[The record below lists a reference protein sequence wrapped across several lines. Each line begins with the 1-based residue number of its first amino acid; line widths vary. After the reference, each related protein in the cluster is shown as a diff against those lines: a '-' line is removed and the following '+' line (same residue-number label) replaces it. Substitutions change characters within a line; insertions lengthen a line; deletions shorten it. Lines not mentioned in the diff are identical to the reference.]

1 MNRKNIIITGATVL
15 SAIGLCTAIWEFL
28 TYEKNLKKLRG
39 YAVGYCDYLTID
51 DLSKRI
57 KYLNKIYNFKDN
69 KDNICI
75 LSQTPKKIATYIYY
89 PYLFSLKLRID
100 TIREDNVPAD
110 KLSNL
115 FKDLFFT
122 FITSSLTLI
131 VYSKKENKIVDLHIT
146 FFDKADSKISD
157 LLKGKKMVAVNPEL
171 FINSNLDFK
180 D

>member
-15 SAIGLCTAIWEFL
+15 SAIGLCTAIREFL
-28 TYEKNLKKLRG
+28 TIRRNLKNLRG
-39 YAVGYCDYLTID
+39 YAIGYYDYLTMD
-51 DLSKRI
+51 RLSLEI
-57 KYLNKIYNFKDN
+57 ECLNKVYNFKDN

-89 PYLFSLKLRID
+89 KYLFSFIN

-115 FKDLFFT
+115 FKDLFLT
-122 FITSSLTLI
+122 FITNCLTLI
-131 VYSKKENKIVDLHIT
+131 VYSKKENKILGLYVV
-146 FFDKADSKISD
+146 FFDKVDSKVLD

-171 FINSNLDFK
+171 FINSHLDFK

>member
-15 SAIGLCTAIWEFL
+15 SAIGLCTAIREFL
-28 TYEKNLKKLRG
+28 TIRRNLKNLRG
-39 YAVGYCDYLTID
+39 YAIGYHDYLTMD
-51 DLSKRI
+51 RLSLEI
-57 KYLNKIYNFKDN
+57 ECLNKVYNFKDN

-89 PYLFSLKLRID
+89 KYLFSFIN

-115 FKDLFFT
+115 FKDLFLT
-122 FITSSLTLI
+122 FITNCLTLI
-131 VYSKKENKIVDLHIT
+131 VYSKKENKILGLYVV
-146 FFDKADSKISD
+146 FFDKVDSKVLD

-171 FINSNLDFK
+171 FINSHLDFK